1 MGSLLRLGMGLERLC
16 RVRHLV
22 CMVLR
27 PVGRGLLS
35 YETLLQQHNPVRTF
49 NIELPQPQ
57 CRSEESGFQ
66 KEVGSSSNFG
76 YSLNFMHSVRMENTA
91 AVS

>member
-1 MGSLLRLGMGLERLC
+1 
-16 RVRHLV
+16 
-22 CMVLR
+22 MVLR

-66 KEVGSSSNFG
+66 KEVGSSGNFG
-76 YSLNFMHSVRMENTA
+76 YSLNIMHSVRMENTA